1 MEICHLTE
9 TVHCVKIL
17 PDNFEDVLSKKMSFQ
32 IRKYDRDY
40 KVNDFLYLKEFE
52 ESYTGR
58 SLPVKINHIL
68 RESDGLK
75 EGYVLLN
82 IQVVGLLV
90 RNGKRYS
97 QKL

>member
-1 MEICHLTE
+1 MTE

-17 PDNFEDVLSKKMSFQ
+17 PDNFKDVLSKKMSFQ
-32 IRKYDRDY
+32 IRKYDRDN

-52 ESYTGR
+52 EGYTGR
-58 SLPVKINHIL
+58 STPVKINHIL
-68 RESDGLK
+68 KESDGLK
-75 EGYVLLN
+75 EGYILLN
-82 IQVVGLLV
+82 IKVVGLLI